1 MNSTIKE
8 WVIICIAYLASALL
22 CYLTYTVLLFDLTK
36 INISFL
42 NWLGILVIS
51 ALIIPK
57 SKNHESSSKGTK
69 VSRDI
74 FKDGF

>member
-1 MNSTIKE
+1 MNSKIKE
-8 WVIICIAYLASALL
+8 WVVICISYLASALL
-22 CYLTYTVLLFDLTK
+22 CYIAYIVLVFDLTK

-57 SKNHESSSKGTK
+57 SKTNESSSKGSK
-69 VSRDI
+69 VSRDL